1 MSCEQAF
8 MEALHDR
15 GFRFTPQREMI
26 LEVLHHTPAHST
38 AEEIYSRVQEVS
50 SRVDITTLY
59 RTLGLLQELEFVN
72 VIDMGAQGHH
82 YELVGINPPHPHL
95 ICRSCGRILDLGPEE
110 LLPLAAQLEERYG
123 FTTAV
128 VHLTL
133 QGLCAECGADSSSA

>member
-26 LEVLHHTPAHST
+26 LKVLHHIPGPST

-59 RTLGLLQELEFVN
+59 RTLGLLQELEFVS

-133 QGLCAECGADSSSA
+133 QGLCAECRADSSSA